1 MELTPNPGQ
10 MVRNPRENPE
20 ENAERS
26 LTHYCRSW
34 TWSRPSWRRWRSR
47 CRWHWW
53 RGRTHSP
60 SWQSRDWPRLRV
72 CVTCSNTTATVLESL
87 IQSLLHDIFHHF
99 FTETQTKASVPS
111 RDLHW
116 WTCISYVNG
125 VCVFTCVHVLVRV
138 FALELEEKFE
148 VCFEVFRVR
157 VPTDLNN

>member
-1 MELTPNPGQ
+1 MLQKGRPGVSFWMWNDFQNGHGVDMELTPNPGQ

-53 RGRTHSP
+53 RGQTHSP
-60 SWQSRDWPRLRV
+60 SSQSRDWPGLRV
-72 CVTCSNTTATVLESL
+72 CVTCQTQQQQTL
-87 IQSLLHDIFHHF
+87 IKSILHYIFHRF
-99 FTETQTKASVPS
+99 ITETQVKTSMPC
-111 RDLHW
+111 RDFYW

-125 VCVFTCVHVLVRV
+125 VCVLTCVHILVRV
-138 FALELEEKFE
+138 FALE
-148 VCFEVFRVR
+148 
-157 VPTDLNN
+157 